1 MLTNAVKFSRPGG
14 LVQVMLSHAD
24 GVAELKVTDHGVG
37 MESKDLEHVF
47 EEFWQAGTR
56 DTAHRQGMG
65 LGLAIARH
73 IAVGHGGTLTASSP
87 GTGLGSTFVLRVPLQ
102 AAV

>member
-1 MLTNAVKFSRPGG
+1 METGPGESWKLGRFSYENGEPTGPRNGP
-14 LVQVMLSHAD
+14 
-24 GVAELKVTDHGVG
+24 TDHGVG